1 MATTFKKFS
10 ELPEITEA
18 TESTKVPVLDGGTM
32 KLLNGAKLG
41 GDAGVKTVII
51 KEVSYDTAINNI
63 MNGGSGSAAPK
74 VMSSAPTPEFVFT
87 TSMTFEEACEILNAG
102 EPLQGI
108 MQFDPNNMGS
118 GDTGGA
124 VSTFDSSATSY
135 SAFNVPLI
143 VFYCYEEFPYIGL
156 APTHSMFGDLPLYW
170 TADGISTELSSG
182 GGAE

>member
-1 MATTFKKFS
+1 MATYKKFS

-41 GDAGVKTVII
+41 GDTGVKTVII
-51 KEVSYDTAINNI
+51 KEANYDTAIGNI
-63 MNGGSGSAAPK
+63 VNGGSGSVSP
-74 VMSSAPTPEFVFT
+74 MSSAPTPSFSFT

-108 MQFDPNNMGS
+108 MQIDPNNI
-118 GDTGGA
+118 GDSRSVTA
-124 VSTFDSSATSY
+124 MESVSSY
-135 SAFNVPLI
+135 YIALNVPVML
-143 VFYCYEEFPYIGL
+143 VYVYEEGAHIEL
-156 APTHSMFGDLPLYW
+156 LPTHPMYSGTIFYW

-182 GGAE
+182 GSEA

>member
-51 KEVSYDTAINNI
+51 KEVNYDTAINNI
-63 MNGGSGSAAPK
+63 INGGSGSAAP
-74 VMSSAPTPEFVFT
+74 MSAPSIPEFEFT
-87 TSMTFEEACEILNAG
+87 TSMTFEEACQILNAG

-108 MQFDPNNMGS
+108 LQMDPNNAGS
-118 GDTGGA
+118 GDTGGV

-135 SAFNVPLI
+135 SAFNVPLMVI
-143 VFYCYEEFPYIGL
+143 YCYEEFPYIGL

-170 TADGISTELSSG
+170 TADGVFTEYPSVG
-182 GGAE
+182 GDK

>member
-51 KEVSYDTAINNI
+51 KEANYDTTINNI
-63 MNGGSGSAAPK
+63 VNGGSGSISPMSAAP
-74 VMSSAPTPEFVFT
+74 APTLSFT

-108 MQFDPNNMGS
+108 MQIDPNNIGDSGS
-118 GDTGGA
+118 A
-124 VSTFDSSATSY
+124 VSTLDSAATSY
-135 SAFNVPLI
+135 NAFNIPLMI
-143 VFYCYEEFPYIGL
+143 IYSYENFPYIVL
-156 APTHSMFGDLPLYW
+156 LPIHSMFDAPFYW
-170 TADGISTELSSG
+170 TTDGISTELSSG
-182 GGAE
+182 GEA

>member
-51 KEVSYDTAINNI
+51 KEANYDTAINNI
-63 MNGGSGSAAPK
+63 MNGGSGSAAP
-74 VMSSAPTPEFVFT
+74 MSSAPVSEPVFT
-87 TSMTFEEACEILNAG
+87 SSMTFEEACEILNAG

-118 GDTGGA
+118 GDGGSA
-124 VSTFDSSATSY
+124 VSTFESAASSY
-135 SAFNVPLI
+135 NVFNVPVMI
-143 VFYCYEEFPYIGL
+143 IYSYKSFPYIVL
-156 APTHSMFGDLPLYW
+156 SPTHSMFNAPFYW

-182 GGAE
+182 DVGQ

>member
-1 MATTFKKFS
+1 MATYKKFS

-63 MNGGSGSAAPK
+63 MNGGSGSAAPM
-74 VMSSAPTPEFVFT
+74 VLDSTASEPVFT

-118 GDTGGA
+118 GDGGSA
-124 VSTFDSSATSY
+124 VSTFVSGGYSY
-135 SAFNVPLI
+135 YVALNVP
-143 VFYCYEEFPYIGL
+143 VML
-156 APTHSMFGDLPLYW
+156 AYVSTESTFIQLMPTHPMYAETVYYW
-170 TADGISTELSSG
+170 TTDGISTELSSG
-182 GGAE
+182 GGDE